1 MTWQQKSIQSDDP
14 EPPAAMGFFFLSLK
28 DVAVMFL
35 L

>member
-14 EPPAAMGFFFLSLK
+14 EPPAAMGFFLSLK